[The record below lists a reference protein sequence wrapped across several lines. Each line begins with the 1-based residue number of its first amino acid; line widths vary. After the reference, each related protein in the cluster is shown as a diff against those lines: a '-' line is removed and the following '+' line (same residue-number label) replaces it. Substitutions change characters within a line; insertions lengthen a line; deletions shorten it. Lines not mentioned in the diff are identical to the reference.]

1 MLEKMHDQHAQDKV
15 NDRMETGSFPTVRK
29 KPRKDLNR
37 ASNKSR
43 LLSSILIALMCALLG
58 FAYMS
63 QINNTKST
71 YETMDESELVRL
83 LNESNTQ
90 ISNLEQR
97 KTQLNSQLNSLK
109 SAANEQEQ
117 ARKIA
122 KQNEET
128 SGLISGRLPEM
139 CIRDSA
145 LRFAPGTGQLGMFQG
160 AKSYLLE
167 TDEGQTLDTY
177 SISAGLDYASV
188 GPEHA
193 WLKDIGRVNYS

>member
-1 MLEKMHDQHAQDKV
+1 MARKAQSDNMLEKMRDQHAQDKV

-97 KTQLNSQLNSLK
+97 KTQIEPASYTRMNQRLTSRSRRVRSPSK
-109 SAANEQEQ
+109 TRRPAA
-117 ARKIA
+117 
-122 KQNEET
+122 
-128 SGLISGRLPEM
+128 
-139 CIRDSA
+139 
-145 LRFAPGTGQLGMFQG
+145 
-160 AKSYLLE
+160 
-167 TDEGQTLDTY
+167 
-177 SISAGLDYASV
+177 
-188 GPEHA
+188 
-193 WLKDIGRVNYS
+193 